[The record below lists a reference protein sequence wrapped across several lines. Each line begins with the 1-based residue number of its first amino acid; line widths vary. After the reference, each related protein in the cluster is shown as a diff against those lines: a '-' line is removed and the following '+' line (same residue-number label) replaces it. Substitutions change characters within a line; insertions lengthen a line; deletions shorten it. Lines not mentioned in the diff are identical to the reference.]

1 MEKLYEKNLKKFIE
15 QNFAPQV
22 VGSETVYNVKQIV
35 SERYE
40 RMAKDKHLTYIF
52 ANNASNVITVID
64 NQGNQV
70 KYEGEPKTAYLLK
83 EANR

>member
-1 MEKLYEKNLKKFIE
+1 M
-15 QNFAPQV
+15 

-52 ANNASNVITVID
+52 ANNDSNVITVID

-83 EANR
+83 EANRQWYGNGRKFNAILTPLLA